1 MTGGKDAKS
10 GKVVSQGCF
19 SDCMERH
26 RTFPQNNMASPATSS
41 NKMPITEVMSD
52 ILRNNREAK

>member
-1 MTGGKDAKS
+1 MGAGCGKDAKS
-10 GKVVSQGCF
+10 GKVVSQGFF

-26 RTFPQNNMASPATSS
+26 RTFPQNNMASPAS